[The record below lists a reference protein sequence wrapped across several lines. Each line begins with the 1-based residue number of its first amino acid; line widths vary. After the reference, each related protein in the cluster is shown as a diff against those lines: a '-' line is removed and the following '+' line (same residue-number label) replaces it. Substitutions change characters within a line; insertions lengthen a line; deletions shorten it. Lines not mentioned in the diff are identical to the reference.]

1 MTAKPRKQRPIRRAI
16 LTRLGGLF
24 AGSQRN
30 PSRLFLLFNH
40 AVVGG
45 ADVVHARIAQSVAE
59 VSPWIYL
66 TLPTW
71 PQPFAVNFP
80 ASARLEFVGRRC
92 TGPARRFFHIG
103 RLAALINAHERP
115 TVLGGNSRF
124 FYELTALLRPHVRC
138 IDLVHAL
145 ASVEHFS
152 LPYAPRLDARVFI
165 NAGVRD
171 DVAAIYDQAGLE
183 PALKQRMRVIE
194 NCVDLPPPPPPKPEG
209 PLRVLYVGR
218 GAPEKRVH
226 LVGRVA
232 SACADA
238 GIAAEFTLVGDVNE
252 LLDPADRQ
260 YCRFTGLLDNPALI
274 HEHYAAAHV
283 LLLTSRSEGF
293 PVVVMEAMAHG
304 VVPVCSNV
312 GGMPAHVLPGETG
325 ELLPAEEAALVPAA
339 VEALRKLAADRGRL
353 AAMAAAARARAEQH
367 FTPERFVGRWR
378 ELLLGEGAP

>member
-1 MTAKPRKQRPIRRAI
+1 MTAKPRKQRPLRRAI
-16 LTRLGGLF
+16 FTRLGALF
-24 AGSQRN
+24 AGPERN

-45 ADVVHARIAQSVAE
+45 ADVVHARIARAVAE
-59 VSPWIYL
+59 AAPWIYF

-71 PQPFAVNFP
+71 PQPFLENFP
-80 ASARLEFVGRRC
+80 ATARLELIGRKC
-92 TGPARRFFHIG
+92 GSHTRRFFHVG

-171 DVAAIYDQAGLE
+171 DVAAIYDQAGLD

-194 NCVDLPPPPPPKPEG
+194 NCVDLPPPPPPKPDG

-226 LVGRVA
+226 LVGQIA
-232 SACADA
+232 SACARE
-238 GIAAEFTLVGDVNE
+238 GVPCEFTLVGDVDE
-252 LLDPADRQ
+252 LVAPQDRPH
-260 YCRFTGLLDNPALI
+260 CRIIGLLDNPSKVY
-274 HEHYAAAHV
+274 EHYAAAHV

-304 VVPVCSNV
+304 VVPACANV
-312 GGMPAHVLPGETG
+312 GGMPVHVLPGETG
-325 ELLPAEEAALVPAA
+325 VLLPAPENELVPAA
-339 VEALRKLAADRGRL
+339 VEALRTLAADRAKLADL
-353 AAMAAAARARAEQH
+353 AANARRRAEQH
-367 FTPERFVGRWR
+367 FGPERFVSQWR
-378 ELLLGEGAP
+378 ELLLQEGAE